1 MNILKR
7 MLYSVA
13 FMFSV
18 ALLCPFRVNA
28 QFMPPA
34 PPDLNTI
41 NLPGFLMDV
50 FSSQMVQDMGVSV
63 SPEQLDT
70 LNQIVNG
77 RSVGSSL
84 NNSYVDNAT
93 IQSPLQTFYDSNG
106 NIVSQ
111 ADSYTVLGT
120 SDLCNY
126 AYVCDKRTGEIL
138 WSYNEYN
145 EMVST
150 LTAGNMRYPSIFP
163 DTNTRQQQNIRND
176 INRAVDEDLIVFANN
191 LTDEEMETLARYDY
205 YLTYQTEE
213 FGYTVYI
220 PNACTVDTVCEV
232 RNCPYYEFT
241 GSVPFGN
248 NNEGYSWQPI
258 IRTNNPSEVYYS
270 SDGRYNYVQAET
282 NQQYGY
288 TFSYISNINVGSIPF
303 WRGGYIDFHLPT
315 QSEYQQYREL
325 SEGSVYL
332 QPAQNNGEVTNEYNY
347 TNVTNNY
354 TRPSPII
361 NHNYDN
367 RQDTNYYNYPV
378 TNNVTYPDYSETTNN
393 YYETIYNYYTMPK
406 VEEELEADP
415 ELIGNNIPI
424 LSNLQNRFPFS
435 IPWDIA
441 RIFDSLSVEREAPV
455 IDAEIYFPIIDY
467 TWNCSI
473 DLSMF
478 EDVAEIVRKC
488 ILILFIVGLAVF
500 SYSHHFGS

>member
-1 MNILKR
+1 MNIIKR

-13 FMFSV
+13 FIFSV

-50 FSSQMVQDMGVSV
+50 FSTQMVQDMGVNV
-63 SPEQLDT
+63 SSNQLDV
-70 LNQIVNG
+70 LNQIANG
-77 RSVGSSL
+77 RTVASSL
-84 NNSYVDNAT
+84 NDSYVDNAT
-93 IQSPLQTFYDSNG
+93 IQSPLQTFYNSNG
-106 NIVSQ
+106 DVVAQ

-176 INRAVDEDLIVFANN
+176 INRAVDENLIVFANN
-191 LTDEEMETLARYDY
+191 LTDEEMETLASYDY
-205 YLTYQTEE
+205 YMTYTSNAL
-213 FGYTVYI
+213 GYTVYV
-220 PNACTVDTVCEV
+220 PNACTKDTVV
-232 RNCPYYEFT
+232 TPYRVNNLYSFT
-241 GSVPFGN
+241 GTVEPNSQV
-248 NNEGYSWQPI
+248 SQLTPI
-258 IRTNNPSEVYYS
+258 IRSNNPSEVYYS
-270 SDGRYNYVQAET
+270 TNGNNNYMISESNTA
-282 NQQYGY
+282 YGY
-288 TFSYISNINVGSIPF
+288 NFGFISSVNVGYAPL
-303 WRGGYIDFHLPT
+303 WNGGYLDMHLPT

-325 SEGSVYL
+325 SHGSVYL

-406 VEEELEADP
+406 VDEELEADP